1 MDCSRLLLSFPLGY
15 RSGLGSMSAR
25 YKAETKACKM
35 LQERQAPM
43 LVGSRLGCG
52 LQAHSMQRPIHLFY
66 TPTRAKPMNKL
77 PLTPNLCPKHIQD
90 LVMVHQLIEVLQNPN
105 LPEEL
110 KELAE
115 KGLLMAMQAHQEDN
129 QNEQEN

>member
-1 MDCSRLLLSFPLGY
+1 
-15 RSGLGSMSAR
+15 
-25 YKAETKACKM
+25 
-35 LQERQAPM
+35 
-43 LVGSRLGCG
+43 
-52 LQAHSMQRPIHLFY
+52 
-66 TPTRAKPMNKL
+66 MNKL

-90 LVMVHQLIEVLQNPN
+90 LVMVHQLIVVLQSPN